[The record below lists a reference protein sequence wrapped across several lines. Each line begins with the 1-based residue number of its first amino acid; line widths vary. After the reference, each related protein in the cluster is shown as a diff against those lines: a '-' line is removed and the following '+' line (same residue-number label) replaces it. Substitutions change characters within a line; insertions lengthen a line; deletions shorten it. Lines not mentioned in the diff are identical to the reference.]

1 MVKIL
6 AKDVMLKKI
15 HTIKPDEK
23 VALARLKMFRH
34 AVGALPVIGD
44 DGRLVGIITLRDVD
58 FAGSAGA
65 DVSSL
70 AVKDLM
76 TTELLLGNE
85 STSIAEISDIML
97 KTGIQRIPIV
107 DGNKKL
113 IGLVTQTVVIRAVR
127 SLLE

>member
-6 AKDVMLKKI
+6 AKEVMLRKI
-15 HTIKPDEK
+15 YTIRPDEK

-34 AVGALPVIGD
+34 AVGALPVID
-44 DGRLVGIITLRDVD
+44 DSGRLAGIITLRDVD
-58 FAGSAGA
+58 FAGIAGA

-76 TTELLLGNE
+76 TPELLTGSEN
-85 STSIAEISDIML
+85 TSMGEISDIML

-107 DGNKKL
+107 NGNKKL

>member
-34 AVGALPVIGD
+34 AVGALPVIND
-44 DGRLVGIITLRDVD
+44 DGTLVGIITLRDVD
-58 FAGSAGA
+58 FAGIAGA

-76 TTELLLGNE
+76 TTELLLGSE

-107 DGNKKL
+107 NGNKKL
-113 IGLVTQTVVIRAVR
+113 IGLVTQTVVIRSVR
-127 SLLE
+127 NLLE